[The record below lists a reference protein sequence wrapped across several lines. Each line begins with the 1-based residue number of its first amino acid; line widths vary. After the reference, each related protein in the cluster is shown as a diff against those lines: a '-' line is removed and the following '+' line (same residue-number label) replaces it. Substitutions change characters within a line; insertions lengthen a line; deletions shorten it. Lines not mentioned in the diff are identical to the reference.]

1 MKLKYVSTCL
11 FIVLLLTESLSSCKE
26 FIEPSISK
34 RTVKL
39 NAPADNYQSTSYN
52 ITFWWDGV
60 EDALSYRLQVVSPKF
75 DSIGVLV
82 LDTLIRGTKFVQ
94 TLDPGTYQ
102 WRVRAENGS
111 TQTGY
116 TEPRNLLILASSL
129 TNQIPVLSSPANNAA
144 TTQST
149 VIFKWSSLYKA
160 TRYHLQIDTNS
171 FADESALVKDQLT
184 PGQQF
189 SFKLPRDQVYQW
201 RVRAENDS
209 SQSKWSAI
217 NQLSYD
223 STPPGTVTLVQPQDN
238 TTLSKPL
245 TLSWNKVNS
254 AASYKLYVYKS
265 DQSTPYSST
274 FPLTLTATSYSFN
287 LGNSGDRIYW
297 QVSALDAI
305 GNEGKSSE
313 LRSFT
318 LQ

>member
-1 MKLKYVSTCL
+1 MKLKYLSTCL
-11 FIVLLLTESLSSCKE
+11 FLLLLLTETLSSCKE

-39 NAPADNYQSTSYN
+39 NAPVDNYQSTSYGV
-52 ITFWWDGV
+52 TFWWDGV
-60 EDALSYRLQVVSPKF
+60 EDALSYRLQIVSPKF
-75 DSIGVLV
+75 DSIGSLV
-82 LDTLIRGTKFVQ
+82 LDTLIHSTKFLQ

-116 TEPRNLLILASSL
+116 TDPRNLTILASSL
-129 TNQIPVLSSPANNAA
+129 TNQTPVLSSPANNAA

-149 VIFKWSSLYKA
+149 VIFKWGSLYKA
-160 TRYHLQIDTNS
+160 TRYHLQIDTNN
-171 FADESALVKDQLT
+171 FADESVLVKDQLT
-184 PGQQF
+184 PAQQF
-189 SFKLPRDQVYQW
+189 SFQLPRDQVYQW
-201 RVRAENDS
+201 RIRAENDS
-209 SQSKWSAI
+209 SQSKWSVI

-238 TTLSKPL
+238 TILSKPV
-245 TLSWNKVNS
+245 TLSWNKTNS
-254 AASYKLYVYKS
+254 AASYKLYVYKN
-265 DQSTPYSST
+265 DQSTLYSST
-274 FPLTLTATSYSFN
+274 FPLSLTATSYSFN
-287 LGNSGDRIYW
+287 LGNSGERIYW

-305 GNEGKSSE
+305 GNEGKTSE